1 MKVPTRALRFPVV
14 IRDVLAASAR
24 DVREAVEAAASVFAA
39 DAGGFSQMEIVLCGW
54 NEDIVRSTGR
64 ELFVGAD
71 DRSVGAAAGEL
82 FGSLSRRDA
91 KAGQRSAG
99 HEWAGQCPGARSMQT
114 FRGRR
119 IDAGRAK
126 GTYKYGEPSVPVSK
140 SRNQAQ
146 ASLYVVG
153 NK

>member
-1 MKVPTRALRFPVV
+1 M

-24 DVREAVEAAASVFAA
+24 DVSEAVEAAASAFAA

-54 NEDIVRSTGR
+54 NEDIESILQVENYSWVLVT
-64 ELFVGAD
+64 D
-71 DRSVGAAAGEL
+71 PVGAAADEL

-91 KAGQRSAG
+91 KAGQRSVGYAG
-99 HEWAGQCPGARSMQT
+99 GCPAHGSSMQT
-114 FRGRR
+114 FRGRC
-119 IDAGRAK
+119 IDAGGAK